1 MSNTKTGRIFLS
13 PPSVG
18 AKERAA
24 VKRAFDSGYVA
35 PCGPQVDEFER
46 RLAALAGRRYAVAVS
61 SGTAAIDLVM
71 AELGV
76 DESWTVIAPTLTFVA
91 TVGPAFHR
99 GARLVFVDCD
109 ETGNIDVALL
119 EEALGSVRVKVGSH
133 RVKVGSYRVDVGSH
147 RVKVGSCR
155 GYNQTLIDPNPT
167 LNDPNPTLIDP
178 NPTLTDPNPTLNDPN
193 PTLTDPNP
201 TLIDPNLTLNHP
213 KTLVIGVDL
222 YGACC
227 DYGAISKLCRKY
239 GAIFV
244 DDAAEAVGA
253 TWKGKIA
260 GSAGLAGIYSFNG
273 NKIVTTSGG
282 GAIVT
287 DDRGLAE
294 RAKKRAQQ
302 SREKCAW
309 YEHKEVGYNY
319 RLSNI
324 LGALGI
330 AQLDRLPAIL
340 AKRRANFEW
349 YAKNFPGD
357 VMVPP
362 EGSNHWLT
370 VGLLPSRRE
379 RDAMSRRLAAAD
391 IESRPV
397 WKPMHLQPVFAGC
410 KVFGGEVAE
419 TLFERGICLPSGTDL
434 SSADFRR
441 IAGALR

>member
-76 DESWTVIAPTLTFVA
+76 DSSWTVIAPTLTFIA

-119 EEALGSVRVKVGSH
+119 EEALE
-133 RVKVGSYRVDVGSH
+133 SYRVDVGSH

-155 GYNQTLIDPNPT
+155 GYNQTLI
-167 LNDPNPTLIDP
+167 
-178 NPTLTDPNPTLNDPN
+178 
-193 PTLTDPNP
+193 DPNP

-227 DYGAISKLCRKY
+227 DYGAISKLCRRY

-253 TWKGKIA
+253 TWKGKSA

-410 KVFGGEVAE
+410 RVFGGEVAE
-419 TLFERGICLPSGTDL
+419 TLFDRGICLPSGTDL

>member
-76 DESWTVIAPTLTFVA
+76 DSSWTVIAPTLTFIA

-119 EEALGSVRVKVGSH
+119 EEALESYRVDVGSH
-133 RVKVGSYRVDVGSH
+133 RVDVGSH
-147 RVKVGSCR
+147 RVKVGSHRVDVGSHRVKVGPCR

-167 LNDPNPTLIDP
+167 LIDSI
-178 NPTLTDPNPTLNDPN
+178 
-193 PTLTDPNP
+193 P

-227 DYGAISKLCRKY
+227 DYGAISKLCRRY

-253 TWKGKIA
+253 TWKGKSA

-340 AKRRANFEW
+340 EKRRANFEW

-410 KVFGGEVAE
+410 RVFGGEVAE
-419 TLFERGICLPSGTDL
+419 TLFDRGICLPSGTDL
-434 SSADFRR
+434 SAADFRR

>member
-76 DESWTVIAPTLTFVA
+76 DSSWTVIAPTLTFIA

-109 ETGNIDVALL
+109 ATGNIDVTLL
-119 EEALGSVRVKVGSH
+119 EEALKPAARSVIAPYHAAERRSPKS
-133 RVKVGSYRVDVGSH
+133 
-147 RVKVGSCR
+147 
-155 GYNQTLIDPNPT
+155 
-167 LNDPNPTLIDP
+167 
-178 NPTLTDPNPTLNDPN
+178 
-193 PTLTDPNP
+193 
-201 TLIDPNLTLNHP
+201 

-227 DYGAISKLCRKY
+227 DYGAISNLCRRY

-253 TWKGKIA
+253 TWKGKSA

-410 KVFGGEVAE
+410 RVFGGEVAE

-434 SSADFRR
+434 SAADFRR

>member
-18 AKERAA
+18 AAERAA

-76 DESWTVIAPTLTFVA
+76 DSSWTVIAPTLTFIA

-99 GARLVFVDCD
+99 GAKLVFVDCD
-109 ETGNIDVALL
+109 ATGNIDVALL
-119 EEALGSVRVKVGSH
+119 EEALE
-133 RVKVGSYRVDVGSH
+133 SYRVDVGSH

-155 GYNQTLIDPNPT
+155 GYNQTLIDPNQT
-167 LNDPNPTLIDP
+167 LIDPNPTLIDP
-178 NPTLTDPNPTLNDPN
+178 NPTLIDSS
-193 PTLTDPNP
+193 P

-227 DYGAISKLCRKY
+227 DYGAISKLCRRY

-253 TWKGKIA
+253 TWKGKSA

-309 YEHKEVGYNY
+309 YEHREVGYNY

-340 AKRRANFEW
+340 RKRRANFEW

-379 RDAMSRRLAAAD
+379 RDAMSRALAAAD

-434 SSADFRR
+434 SAADFRR

>member
-76 DESWTVIAPTLTFVA
+76 DESWTVIAPTLTFIA

-109 ETGNIDVALL
+109 ATGNIDVALL
-119 EEALGSVRVKVGSH
+119 EEALE
-133 RVKVGSYRVDVGSH
+133 SYRVDVGSH

-155 GYNQTLIDPNPT
+155 GYS
-167 LNDPNPTLIDP
+167 
-178 NPTLTDPNPTLNDPN
+178 
-193 PTLTDPNP
+193 P

-227 DYGAISKLCRKY
+227 DYGAISKLCRRY

-253 TWKGKIA
+253 TWKGKSA

-357 VMVPP
+357 VVVPP

-379 RDAMSRRLAAAD
+379 RDAMSRALAAAD

-397 WKPMHLQPVFAGC
+397 WKPMHLQTVFSGC

-419 TLFERGICLPSGTDL
+419 TLFDRGICLPSGTDL
-434 SSADFRR
+434 SAADFRR

>member
-24 VKRAFDSGYVA
+24 VRRAFDSGYVA

-76 DESWTVIAPTLTFVA
+76 DSSWTVIAPTLTFIA

-119 EEALGSVRVKVGSH
+119 EEALE
-133 RVKVGSYRVDVGSH
+133 SYRVDVGSH
-147 RVKVGSCR
+147 RVKVGSHRVDVGSHRAQVGPCR
-155 GYNQTLIDPNPT
+155 GCNQ
-167 LNDPNPTLIDP
+167 
-178 NPTLTDPNPTLNDPN
+178 
-193 PTLTDPNP
+193 

-227 DYGAISKLCRKY
+227 DYGAISKLCRRY

-253 TWKGKIA
+253 TWKGKSA

-340 AKRRANFEW
+340 EKRRANFEW

-370 VGLLPSRRE
+370 VGLFPSRRE

-410 KVFGGEVAE
+410 RVFGGEVAE
-419 TLFERGICLPSGTDL
+419 TLFDRGICLPSGTDL
-434 SSADFRR
+434 SFADFRR

>member
-1 MSNTKTGRIFLS
+1 MSNTVTGRIFLS

-18 AKERAA
+18 AAERAA

-46 RLAALAGRRYAVAVS
+46 RLAALSGRKYAVAVS

-109 ETGNIDVALL
+109 ATGNIDVSLL
-119 EEALGSVRVKVGSH
+119 ENALSAISSSNRTVKQS
-133 RVKVGSYRVDVGSH
+133 
-147 RVKVGSCR
+147 
-155 GYNQTLIDPNPT
+155 
-167 LNDPNPTLIDP
+167 
-178 NPTLTDPNPTLNDPN
+178 
-193 PTLTDPNP
+193 
-201 TLIDPNLTLNHP
+201 

-253 TWKGKIA
+253 TWKGKPA

-294 RAKKRAQQ
+294 RAKSRAQQ

-309 YEHKEVGYNY
+309 YEHREVGYNY
-319 RLSNI
+319 RLSNL
-324 LGALGI
+324 LGALGV

-340 AKRRANFEW
+340 EKRRANFEW

-362 EGSNHWLT
+362 DGSNHWLT
-370 VGLLPSRRE
+370 VALLPSRSK
-379 RDAMSRRLAAAD
+379 RDALMRALAEAD

-410 KVFGGEVAE
+410 KAFGGEVAE

-434 SSADFRR
+434 STADFRR

>member
-71 AELGV
+71 AELWV
-76 DESWTVIAPTLTFVA
+76 DSSWTVIAPTLTFIA

-119 EEALGSVRVKVGSH
+119 EEALE
-133 RVKVGSYRVDVGSH
+133 SYRVDVGSH
-147 RVKVGSCR
+147 RVKVGPCR

-167 LNDPNPTLIDP
+167 LIDPNPTLIDP
-178 NPTLTDPNPTLNDPN
+178 NPTLIDSS
-193 PTLTDPNP
+193 P
-201 TLIDPNLTLNHP
+201 TLIDPNLTQNHP

-227 DYGAISKLCRKY
+227 DYGAISKLCRRY

-253 TWKGKIA
+253 TWKGKSA

-340 AKRRANFEW
+340 EKRRANFEW

-379 RDAMSRRLAAAD
+379 RDAMSRALAAAD

-419 TLFERGICLPSGTDL
+419 TLFDRGICLPSGTDL

>member
-76 DESWTVIAPTLTFVA
+76 DESWTVIAPTLTFIA
-91 TVGPAFHR
+91 TVGSAFHR

-119 EEALGSVRVKVGSH
+119 EEALE
-133 RVKVGSYRVDVGSH
+133 SYRV
-147 RVKVGSCR
+147 
-155 GYNQTLIDPNPT
+155 YNPTLNDPNLTLNDPNPT
-167 LNDPNPTLIDP
+167 LNDPNS
-178 NPTLTDPNPTLNDPN
+178 TLN
-193 PTLTDPNP
+193 
-201 TLIDPNLTLNHP
+201 DPNLTLNHP

-227 DYGAISKLCRKY
+227 DYGAISKLCRRY

-287 DDRGLAE
+287 NDRGLAE